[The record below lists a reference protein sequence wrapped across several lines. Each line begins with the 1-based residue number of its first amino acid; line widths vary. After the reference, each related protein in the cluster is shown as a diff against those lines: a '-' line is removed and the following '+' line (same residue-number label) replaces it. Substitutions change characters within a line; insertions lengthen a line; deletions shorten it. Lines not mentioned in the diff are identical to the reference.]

1 MKVGQACQSRHVTH
15 LRVAEVERLEA
26 DEACQSR
33 HVAHFRTVEVERL
46 EAGEVCQS
54 RYVAH
59 LRIVEVERL
68 EAGEVCQSRHVSH
81 LRTVE
86 VERLE
91 ARHCPL
97 IPIDDHS
104 CDGDVDHGEIA
115 VDCFFET
122 GGDSAVL
129 FEPSDESFDDI
140 SLAVE

>member
-1 MKVGQACQSRHVTH
+1 MSKEQLWCCKFGR
-15 LRVAEVERLEA
+15 LRV
-26 DEACQSR
+26 
-33 HVAHFRTVEVERL
+33 VARALSELQFSILQEGHQGNKGHSALQLLHRNHEN
-46 EAGEVCQS
+46 G
-54 RYVAH
+54 
-59 LRIVEVERL
+59 
-68 EAGEVCQSRHVSH
+68 
-81 LRTVE
+81 
-86 VERLE
+86 

-97 IPIDDHS
+97 IAIDDHS